1 MTVHPCKAWLR
12 LGCVICVIAC
22 LIMLAA
28 QTVAAAD
35 KLILASIPYG
45 QEATLV
51 SQFAPLA
58 ELLSRKLGR
67 PVEVAIADSYE
78 DIGARLHHRVA
89 DLGVLGPK
97 SYVEAKAKYPEIIY
111 LATNKNPDAF
121 YHSLIITRRD
131 SGLESLAALKGKSFA
146 YTETGSTSGYLY
158 PRQLFRSAHLD
169 PDTVFSAAYFLGKHD
184 KVYEAVAKGTVH
196 AGAVSSSGMPDAV
209 HQNGDMF
216 KVLATSAPI
225 PRNALVAGS
234 HLPPPLVD
242 QIREI
247 LRTAEE
253 DPAFKSSTAT
263 SKSNGFLIR
272 NDSFYDIVRQEREMN

>member
-1 MTVHPCKAWLR
+1 MRVHPCMVWR
-12 LGCVICVIAC
+12 CLGCVVAG
-22 LIMLAA
+22 LLVLAA
-28 QTVAAAD
+28 QTVVAAE
-35 KLILASIPYG
+35 KLILASVPYR

-58 ELLSRKLGR
+58 ELLSRKLDR
-67 PVEVAIADSYE
+67 PVEIVIADSYE

-97 SYVEAKAKYPEIIY
+97 SYVEAKEKYPDIIY

-158 PRQLFRSAHLD
+158 PRQMFRNAQLD
-169 PDTVFSAAYFLGKHD
+169 PDSLFSATYFLGKHD
-184 KVYEAVAKGTVH
+184 KVYEAVAKGAVH

-209 HQNGDMF
+209 HRNGDMF
-216 KVLATSAPI
+216 RVLGTSAPI
-225 PRNALVAGS
+225 PRNALVAGA
-234 HLPPPLVD
+234 HLPSELVD
-242 QIREI
+242 RIREI
-247 LRTAEE
+247 LRTAED
-253 DPAFKSSTAT
+253 DPAFQSSTVT
-263 SKSNGFLIR
+263 SQSKGFLIR
-272 NDSFYDIVRQEREMN
+272 DDSFYDIVRKEREMN